1 MSEDRKTFKLMR
13 SPGFAFVAGAAVAS
27 VALVGTAFANQPLM
41 WRAMGALNN
50 ARAAL
55 MEAEPNKGGHRER
68 AIELVDRAIA
78 EVQAGIEFARR

>member
-1 MSEDRKTFKLMR
+1 MLSRLKK
-13 SPGFAFVAGAAVAS
+13 PAFAFAAGATLSAAV
-27 VALVGTAFANQPLM
+27 LVGGALANQPLM
-41 WRAMGALNN
+41 WRAMGALHN

-78 EVQAGIEFARR
+78 EVQAGIDFAR

>member
-1 MSEDRKTFKLMR
+1 MLSKLKT
-13 SPGFAFVAGAAVAS
+13 PAVAFAAGALLAS
-27 VALVGTAFANQPLM
+27 AALVGGALANQPNM
-41 WRAMGALNN
+41 WRAMGALQN

-78 EVQAGIEFARR
+78 EVQAGIDFAR